1 MIILREYCENDL
13 EDLVTLANNDKV
25 SRYLDLSFPHPYTH
39 EAAAWWIEIGC
50 RAEGSAVKVIEW
62 EGQFVGSVGTTAASG
77 WRSHIAEIGYWLG
90 EPFWG
95 KGIASQAL
103 DQMTKIAF
111 TELEFQKL
119 QASVLKPNVGSMK
132 VLEKCGYILEGEMA
146 REVCRDGIFY
156 DTSVYSKLKPLP

>member
-132 VLEKCGYILEGEMA
+132 VLEKCGYILEGEKA
-146 REVCRDGIFY
+146 REVCRDEIFY